1 MRQFFISV
9 FRNSKRNPLIT
20 IINLLGLVIGFT
32 CVIFIMFW
40 TKNELSYDKFHTN
53 RDKIYRVHRYFYDAN
68 GTENL
73 HLPYVAPI
81 IAPLLKDEFPE
92 ITYITRIY
100 HTNLVLSAGD
110 QKLITNDVSFAE
122 PDVLKIFDFEGL
134 PADTSLLAEPFTV
147 IISQEAAEKYFHGD
161 DAIGKT
167 FEFKDDSSKKYAFR
181 VTGVFK
187 TWKGNN
193 HFNPDFLI
201 SFSTL
206 KSFFDDSE
214 FKSWGSNNYE
224 TFVLIPVLSPD
235 IDKKLDL
242 FIDKYNEDTSKATKI
257 RLEALKD
264 IHFNWYGS
272 RSYVLILI
280 SIAIL
285 ILILGSINYMNLTAA
300 LFFKRLRE
308 IKIRKVIGASQN
320 ILAMQLL
327 AETVLY
333 CLIAVVL
340 ALIAVSAV
348 SGFIRISDNPLKF
361 NIGENIEMTIGF
373 IVLSVI
379 TGFISGIYPAFTISS
394 YKPLMINT
402 VDSIMKRRT
411 VFRNV
416 LVVFQFVVSTGLII
430 SFLLV
435 SKQLNYLKDKELG
448 LDKENIIIIPAT
460 RNLVQKLDAFRQQ
473 LIQNPNV
480 ISLSASKRVPSDG
493 LMDSG
498 DASIVSDNNN
508 ITPVGFRIAHV
519 RVDGQFI
526 NTYKIRLV
534 AGRNFSENIS
544 TGNEF
549 IINEIA
555 VKKIGW
561 KSPEDAIGRVIEYSG
576 KRGSVIGVVNDFHY
590 ESLHKPV
597 NPILMSY
604 DPSSFN
610 LVAIRLRSGKI
621 TGSIAFI
628 EKIWQTY
635 NISDESFS
643 FEYLTDR
650 YNKLYKAEDRI
661 KLIFGY
667 FMILAIS
674 IAVLGMAGLS
684 LLIIERRT
692 KEIGIRKI
700 NGATVTELMLMLN
713 WDFVKWVFIAF
724 IISAPVAYYSM
735 HKWLENFAYKTDL
748 SILIFVFSLII
759 ASGIAILTVS
769 WQSWRAATR
778 NPVNALRTE

>member
-1 MRQFFISV
+1 V
-9 FRNSKRNPLIT
+9 FRNIKRNPLIT
-20 IINLLGLVIGFT
+20 FINILGLVIGFT
-32 CVIFIMFW
+32 CVIFIIFW

-53 RDKIYRVHRYFYDAN
+53 RDEIYRVHRYFYDAN

-73 HLPYVAPI
+73 HLPYVAPV

-92 ITYITRIY
+92 IRNITRVY
-100 HTNLVLSAGD
+100 HTDLVLSAGD
-110 QKLITNDVSFAE
+110 LKLNNNKVSFAE

-134 PADTSLLAEPFTV
+134 PADTALLAEPFTV
-147 IISQEAAEKYFHGD
+147 IISRETAEKYFHGD

-167 FEFKDDSSKKYAFR
+167 FEFKDETAKKYAFR

-187 TWKGNN
+187 TWEGNN
-193 HFNPDFLI
+193 HFNPGFLI

-206 KSFFDDSE
+206 ESFFGEAE
-214 FKSWGSNNYE
+214 FKNWGSNNYE
-224 TFVLIPVLSPD
+224 TFTLIPVLSPD

-242 FIDKYNEDTSKATKI
+242 FIDEYYTGTSKASKI
-257 RLEALKD
+257 RFEALKD

-285 ILILGSINYMNLTAA
+285 ILTLGSINYMNLSTA

-320 ILAMQLL
+320 ILAIQLL

-333 CLIAVVL
+333 CFLAVVL
-340 ALIAVSAV
+340 ALIIVSAI

-361 NIGENIEMTIGF
+361 NIEENIEMTIGF

-379 TGFISGIYPAFTISS
+379 TGFLSGIYPALTISS
-394 YKPLMINT
+394 YKPVMINT
-402 VDSIMKRRT
+402 VESVMKRRT
-411 VFRNV
+411 AFRNV

-435 SKQLNYLKDKELG
+435 SKQLNYLKGKELG
-448 LDKENIIIIPAT
+448 LDKENIIIIPTT
-460 RNLVQKLDAFRQQ
+460 RNLVEKLDAFRQE
-473 LIQNPNV
+473 LIQNPNI

-493 LMDSG
+493 LLDSG
-498 DASIVSDNNN
+498 GASIVSDNNN

-526 NTYKIRLV
+526 NTYKLTLL
-534 AGRNFSENIS
+534 AGRNFDEYIS
-544 TGNEF
+544 TGNGY

-561 KSPEDAIGRVIEYSG
+561 ESPEDAIGRVIEYSG
-576 KRGSVIGVVNDFHY
+576 RRGSVIGVVNDFHY
-590 ESLHKPV
+590 ESLHNPV

-610 LVAIRLRSGKI
+610 LVAIRVIPGEIS
-621 TGSIAFI
+621 GSIAFV

-635 NISDESFS
+635 NISDEPFY
-643 FEYLTDR
+643 FEYLTAR
-650 YNKLYKAEDRI
+650 YNKLYKAEDKI
-661 KLIFGY
+661 KMIFGN

-684 LLIIERRT
+684 LLIIERRI

-700 NGATVTELMLMLN
+700 NGATVSELMLMLN

-724 IISAPVAYYSM
+724 IISAPIAYYSM
-735 HKWLENFAYKTDL
+735 HKWLENFAYKTNL
-748 SILIFVFSLII
+748 SVLIFVFSLII
-759 ASGIAILTVS
+759 ASGIALLTVS

-778 NPVNALRTE
+778 NPVNTLRNE